1 MSAVPVSTPPAVPV
15 MACLCAAW
23 CDTCEAYRATFA
35 ALAAAH
41 PAVEFRWVDIEDHAD
56 ALDALADGAPE
67 IENFPTLLLA
77 DGTGRGFFGTVL
89 PHASVAERM
98 LREMAQ
104 GSLPVL
110 APSSVALAAVVRGL
124 PVRAGG

>member
-1 MSAVPVSTPPAVPV
+1 MSVVPAPLSSDDPV
-15 MACLCAAW
+15 LACLCAAW

-41 PAVEFRWVDIEDHAD
+41 PGVQCRWVDIEDHAD
-56 ALDALADGAPE
+56 ALDALPGGAPE
-67 IENFPTLLLA
+67 IENLARLLLA
-77 DGTGRGFFGTVL
+77 DGAGGGFFGSVL

-110 APSSVALAAVVRGL
+110 TPSSLALAAVVRRL
-124 PVRAGG
+124 PEG